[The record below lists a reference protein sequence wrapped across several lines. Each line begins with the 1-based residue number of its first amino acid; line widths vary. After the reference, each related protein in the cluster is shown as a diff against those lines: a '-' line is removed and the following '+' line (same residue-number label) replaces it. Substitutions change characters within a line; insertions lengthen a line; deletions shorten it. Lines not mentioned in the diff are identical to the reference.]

1 MQRSAI
7 FSSKNS
13 RRERNGLRV
22 RTRVVRRLVYNAMAI
37 PPRAL
42 LRRNHRTGRF
52 SSRWSFSGNRLP
64 PVRFLPQLLCQTLF
78 DKKIQPNE
86 HFFKVFLPDSSILS
100 IEKPTDGK
108 DLTMARSTNFIPAAS
123 PLPGLRSR
131 MCFTLIELLIVIA
144 IIAIL
149 AAMLLPMLNKARG
162 KAQDIQCLTNLRQIG
177 TYLNLY
183 IAANNDLI
191 PAASRN
197 ISPTLHGRWSD
208 MLMPLYRP
216 GIELKNDCT
225 LEGPSSEKTAIGIF
239 HCPRQSETFNPQERR
254 TNYGINS
261 ASMYK
266 PPFRIGFGTGNN
278 GSGNVQVVKLNMIRK
293 PSGRFAIFDIDR
305 LGASPGSCAGMRD
318 EMFQD
323 RTNNT
328 FVIWRHGNHDS
339 ANILFAD
346 MHAKA
351 LTRAQIPDN
360 IDTPS
365 WSNRR

>member
-64 PVRFLPQLLCQTLF
+64 PVRFLPQLLFQTLF

-86 HFFKVFLPDSSILS
+86 HFFKVFFPDSSILS

-149 AAMLLPMLNKARG
+149 AAMLLPALNAARERSKA
-162 KAQDIQCLTNLRQIG
+162 I
-177 TYLNLY
+177 
-183 IAANNDLI
+183 
-191 PAASRN
+191 
-197 ISPTLHGRWSD
+197 
-208 MLMPLYRP
+208 
-216 GIELKNDCT
+216 
-225 LEGPSSEKTAIGIF
+225 
-239 HCPRQSETFNPQERR
+239 
-254 TNYGINS
+254 
-261 ASMYK
+261 
-266 PPFRIGFGTGNN
+266 
-278 GSGNVQVVKLNMIRK
+278 
-293 PSGRFAIFDIDR
+293 
-305 LGASPGSCAGMRD
+305 SCANTLSSFGK
-318 EMFQD
+318 FSLFYPVCAGFFSCA
-323 RTNNT
+323 RTQ
-328 FVIWRHGNHDS
+328 S
-339 ANILFAD
+339 
-346 MHAKA
+346 
-351 LTRAQIPDN
+351 
-360 IDTPS
+360 
-365 WSNRR
+365 